1 MTCSETVTEHQAEVL
16 RLIGELVSGLAAP
29 YSISME
35 ITRGHPERHFGVGA
49 DAWVKLR
56 DALHLFGYPQA
67 DEVGATLRRELGLD
81 QLPQRQDS
89 LTDQLRDLIP
99 VANRWGC
106 YDAADFLRVVVGA
119 GHPRLTSP

>member
-35 ITRGHPERHFGVGA
+35 ITRGHPERHFGVG

-56 DALHLFGYPQA
+56 DALHLFGYPQVG
-67 DEVGATLRRELGLD
+67 EVAATLRRELGLD

-89 LTDQLRDLIP
+89 LMDQLRDLIP
-99 VANRWGC
+99 VANRRGC
-106 YDAADFLRVVVGA
+106 YDAADFLRGVVEQATLG
-119 GHPRLTSP
+119 